1 MGVYE
6 KKGFPIISP
15 FHPKQIHM
23 KQRFLFSLAI
33 GASLAIF
40 SCSSEKTETP
50 STAASTGFNLDSV
63 KAEIAASNAT
73 YGASFASGDSAAFVA
88 HYTTDGCVMPENA
101 PKLCGAGP
109 ITAFFNGG
117 LKMGIKD
124 IKLSTEEVMGGP
136 DVVVE
141 TGSYEILGDKAMSFD
156 KGKFIVAWKKENGK
170 WKMHR
175 DIWNTSNPPPAAK

>member
-1 MGVYE
+1 ML
-6 KKGFPIISP
+6 IISF
-15 FHPKQIHM
+15 FHPKQIQM

-33 GASLAIF
+33 VASLSFF
-40 SCSSEKTETP
+40 SCSSEKTDTP
-50 STAASTGFNLDSV
+50 STAASASFNLDSA

-73 YGASFASGDSAAFVA
+73 YGASFVSGDSTAFVA
-88 HYTTDGCVMPENA
+88 HYTTDGCVMAENA

-109 ITAFFNGG
+109 ITAFFKGG
-117 LKMGIKD
+117 LQMGIKD
-124 IKLSTEEVMGGP
+124 IKLTTEEVMGGP

-141 TGSYEILGDKAMSFD
+141 TGSYEILGDKAVSFD

-175 DIWNTSNPPPAAK
+175 DIWNTSNPAPAAK

>member
-1 MGVYE
+1 
-6 KKGFPIISP
+6 
-15 FHPKQIHM
+15 M
-23 KQRFLFSLAI
+23 KQKLFYSLVIGTSMVLFS
-33 GASLAIF
+33 
-40 SCSSEKTETP
+40 CKSEKSETP
-50 STAASTGFNLDSV
+50 VSTTFQLDSV

-73 YGASFASGDSAAFVA
+73 YGASFATGDSTAFLA

-117 LKMGIKD
+117 VKMGIKD
-124 IKLSTEEVMGGP
+124 IKLSTEEVLGGP
-136 DVVVE
+136 ELVVE
-141 TGSYEILGDKAMSFD
+141 TGTYEILGDKAVSFD

-175 DIWNTSNPPPAAK
+175 DIWNSSNPVPAAK